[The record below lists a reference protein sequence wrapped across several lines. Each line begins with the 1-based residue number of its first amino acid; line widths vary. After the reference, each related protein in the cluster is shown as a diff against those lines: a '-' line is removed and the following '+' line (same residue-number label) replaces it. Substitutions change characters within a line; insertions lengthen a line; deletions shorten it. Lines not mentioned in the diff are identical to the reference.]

1 MVKSIYMKLCVFLQA
16 KDTAAAQD
24 KWLLINLQSTKEFSS
39 HMVGCLSSLFGDN
52 YFILYGWTKFLV
64 FVYCFL
70 KLNRDTW
77 ANEAVSQTISTNFIF
92 WQVGSLFWFA
102 FNYYLCFRT

>member
-1 MVKSIYMKLCVFLQA
+1 
-16 KDTAAAQD
+16 
-24 KWLLINLQSTKEFSS
+24 
-39 HMVGCLSSLFGDN
+39 MVGCLSSLFGDN
-52 YFILYGWTKFLV
+52 YFILYRQTKFLV

-92 WQVGSLFWFA
+92 WQVGSLFWCALTIIYGFVHSLFFPDA
-102 FNYYLCFRT
+102 YFLIYLLAGRQPGC